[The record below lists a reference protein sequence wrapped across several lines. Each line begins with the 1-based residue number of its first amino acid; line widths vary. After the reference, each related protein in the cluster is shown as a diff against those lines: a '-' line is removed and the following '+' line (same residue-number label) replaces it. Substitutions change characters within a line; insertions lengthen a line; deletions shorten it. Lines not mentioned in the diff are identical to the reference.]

1 MRILS
6 KALIAL
12 TLTASA
18 VPALAQEVIVTAS
31 RRPAGNYGSG
41 ADLSGV
47 IPAQRSIISLKR
59 SADFAVQ
66 TVWITGD
73 TRETAKRKEEMEAT
87 LRSAIGSA
95 GKAGVELA
103 TGDYVVEPL
112 TSTNLR
118 NLDYVGDGR
127 PDTSRASFLVK
138 VRLAPGMSITAAKDQ
153 IAKFVAS
160 VAKTGRTTLTVSGDP
175 TLSVVNPD
183 QYRGAIIDLIAADAA
198 EQSKRFGTG
207 YGVAVSGIDRPVE
220 WARAGATE
228 VFLFLP
234 STYSVRRD

>member
-12 TLTASA
+12 TLTASVA
-18 VPALAQEVIVTAS
+18 PAFAQEVIVTAS
-31 RRPAGNYGSG
+31 RRQQDNHGGV
-41 ADLSGV
+41 DLSGM
-47 IPAQRSIISLKR
+47 IPAQRSVISLRR
-59 SADFAVQ
+59 SADYAVQ

-73 TRETAKRKEEMEAT
+73 TRDAAKRKEELEAT

-95 GKAGVELA
+95 GKAGVDLA
-103 TGDYVVEPL
+103 TGNYVVEPL
-112 TSTNLR
+112 TLTSMKNL
-118 NLDYVGDGR
+118 NYVGDGR
-127 PDTSRASFLVK
+127 PDTSRATFLVK
-138 VRLAPGMSITAAKDQ
+138 VRLTPGMDLATAKAQVTKY
-153 IAKFVAS
+153 VAS
-160 VAKTGRTTLTVSGDP
+160 VAKTGRTTLTVMGDP

-183 QYRGAIIDLIAADAA
+183 QYRGAIVDLIAADAA

-234 STYSVRRD
+234 STYTVRRD

>member
-18 VPALAQEVIVTAS
+18 APVFAQEVIVTAS
-31 RRPAGNYGSG
+31 RRQQGNYGG
-41 ADLSGV
+41 VDLSGV
-47 IPAQRSIISLKR
+47 IPAQRSIITLKR
-59 SADFAVQ
+59 SADYAVQ

-73 TRETAKRKEEMEAT
+73 TREAAKRKEELEAT

-112 TSTNLR
+112 TPAGLKNL
-118 NLDYVGDGR
+118 NYVGDGR
-127 PDTSRASFLVK
+127 PDTSRANFLVK
-138 VRLAPGMSITAAKDQ
+138 VRLTPGMDIATAKAQ
-153 IAKFVAS
+153 VANYVAS
-160 VAKTGRTTLTVSGDP
+160 VAKTGRTTLTVIGEP

-183 QYRGAIIDLIAADAA
+183 QYRGAIVDLIAADAA
-198 EQSKRFGTG
+198 EQAKRFGTG

-220 WARAGATE
+220 WARAGPTE
-228 VFLFLP
+228 VFLYLP
-234 STYSVRRD
+234 STYTVRRD